1 MNAPLQLSIP
11 ESAQVHIHCGPLPGF
26 AGPTVAPAGA
36 GPEQPRR
43 HKLRLAAAAALLFG
57 GGYFAHGFTAPPV
70 VASLPALAATDLPL
84 PPAGAQQWPPAL
96 PAPRAPAGRYFDPGP
111 PPLLRPPLAS
121 AAPTAPSRQ
130 APTPGA
136 AVAPRSPFGLD

>member
-11 ESAQVHIHCGPLPGF
+11 ESAQVHIHFGPLPGF
-26 AGPTVAPAGA
+26 AGPTIAPAGA
-36 GPEQPRR
+36 GLEQPRR

-84 PPAGAQQWPPAL
+84 PPAGARPWPSGL
-96 PAPRAPAGRYFDPGP
+96 TAPRAPAGGP
-111 PPLLRPPLAS
+111 PLPRPPLAS
-121 AAPTAPSRQ
+121 AAPTTPLRQ

-136 AVAPRSPFGLD
+136 PRSSFGLD